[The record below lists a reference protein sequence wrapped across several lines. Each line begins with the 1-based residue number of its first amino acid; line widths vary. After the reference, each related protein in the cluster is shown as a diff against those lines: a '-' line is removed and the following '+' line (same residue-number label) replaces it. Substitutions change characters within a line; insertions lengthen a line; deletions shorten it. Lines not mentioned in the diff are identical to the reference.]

1 MGGRL
6 ENGRRRP
13 APRKASLYASTA
25 TAGGLVLSMDRAG
38 CDGRGCLDVDL
49 LLRLPSSALI
59 FFKNS

>member
-6 ENGRRRP
+6 ENGRRP
-13 APRKASLYASTA
+13 AAPREACTA
-25 TAGGLVLSMDRAG
+25 TAGGLVLSVEGAG
-38 CDGRGCLDVDL
+38 CDGRGCLDVDF